1 MHTAIS
7 LAETDAA
14 GVLFF
19 GRLFELA
26 QRAFEHHC
34 AGCGFPITRFWSD
47 GVLAP
52 VVHVEA
58 DYRAALRV
66 GDAIAIETG
75 VEAVGDTSFRMAY
88 VFRKHDGTL
97 AAEALVVH
105 ACIGRDGKSIS
116 VPPALRAALSPRG

>member
-7 LAETDAA
+7 LPDTDAA
-14 GVLFF
+14 GVLFY
-19 GRLFELA
+19 GRLFEFT
-26 QRAFEHHC
+26 QRAFEKHC
-34 AGCGFPITRFWSD
+34 EGCGFPITRFWAD

-58 DYRAALRV
+58 DYRVALRL
-66 GDAIAIETG
+66 GEAISIETG

-88 VFRKHDGTL
+88 VFRKDDGTL

-105 ACIGRDGKSIS
+105 ACISRDGKSIA
-116 VPPALRAALSPRG
+116 VPPALRMALTPKK